1 MHYALPSAAQ
11 VKTKQDMAVLSPII
25 AVLAVPAPPMLSVL
39 VLKVPAPPMLSVLV
53 LKVPAQPER

>member
-39 VLKVPAPPMLSVLV
+39 VLKVPA
-53 LKVPAQPER
+53 QPER